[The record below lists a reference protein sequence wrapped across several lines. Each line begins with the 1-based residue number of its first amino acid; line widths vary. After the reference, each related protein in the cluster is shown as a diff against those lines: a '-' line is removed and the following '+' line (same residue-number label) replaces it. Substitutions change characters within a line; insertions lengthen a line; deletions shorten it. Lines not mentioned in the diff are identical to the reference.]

1 MAQMNLSIPDQLKK
15 WVESRVTDG
24 SYASSSDYMRDLIR
38 QEQRHQEKLARL
50 QAEIDIGLASPISE
64 RSAAQISADA
74 RERIAEMARHKNAA

>member
-1 MAQMNLSIPDQLKK
+1 MNLSSPDQLKK

-38 QEQRHQEKLARL
+38 QEQRYQEKLARL

-74 RERIAEMARHKNAA
+74 RERIAEMARHKNAP

>member
-74 RERIAEMARHKNAA
+74 RERIAEMARHKNAD

>member
-74 RERIAEMARHKNAA
+74 RERIAEMSRHKNAA